1 MTKKT
6 RISLLLL
13 AFIFLF
19 GFFLRVYR
27 LNLNIPELYSDEV
40 GHYYFYN
47 ALKNSDTPLA
57 TKLFFLP
64 FTFTWIFGLNPFGVR
79 IASAFFGS
87 LTIIAGYFFAKT
99 ISKQT
104 GTNLYLRIALVYS
117 ALMAVLPWNF
127 SVSRLGHTHVPIIVF
142 AALLHLFLYLKS
154 KTNPE
159 RLASFMPFLL
169 GSYYY
174 PNLLLMAPLIIL
186 LPIKEIFFGNKS
198 KWIQNLLLF
207 FVFGSVCL
215 GLLIFK
221 YEMFSKTA
229 RGLDL
234 AIWNDVNTTYNT
246 DKFRGHSQKSDVSI
260 FSLRQNPEKILN
272 KVFFNRVAANSQV
285 FTKNYFSFFSPN
297 FLFLKGDN
305 ILRHSTGMV
314 GSFYLFLLPFMLYGG
329 HLFYNNQ
336 TTRNRIIFTTW
347 ILASPIPAAI
357 TKDGDSYLLRAIIL
371 MPLLTYF
378 CSLGVVN
385 FLLLVNGWHHK
396 AVYLLVLGAVALS
409 SIFYYFFGYFH
420 VYPGLAKDSFE
431 YGFKSLSD
439 FQLLYPKKLLITW
452 EDKYPF
458 LQFCFWQ
465 NKPIAIC
472 KLEDTNTRETLGE
485 SRVDLPINNVLFS
498 LPKNEMDLN
507 NIVKKY
513 QPNFIAVSSR
523 YFSVY
528 PNYFTDKKIVKEIT
542 NPDDT
547 ISFKIYQVDYKK

>member
-6 RISLLLL
+6 RISILLL

-47 ALKNSDTPLA
+47 ALKSPNTTLVS
-57 TKLFFLP
+57 KLFFLP

-79 IASAFFGS
+79 VASVLFGS
-87 LTIIAGYFFAKT
+87 LTIIAGYYFAKT

-127 SVSRLGHTHVPIIVF
+127 SISRLGHTHVPIIVLT
-142 AALLHLFLYLKS
+142 ALLHLFLYIKS
-154 KTNPE
+154 KTNLE
-159 RLASFMPFLL
+159 KLASFIPFLI

-174 PNLLLMAPLIIL
+174 PNLLLMSPLILL

-198 KWIQNLLLF
+198 RLVQNLLLF
-207 FVFGSVCL
+207 FAFGSVCL

-221 YEMFSKTA
+221 YEVFSKTA

-246 DKFRGHSQKSDVSI
+246 DKFRGLSQKSDVSI
-260 FSLRQNPEKILN
+260 FSLHQNPEIILN
-272 KVFFNRVAANSQV
+272 KVFFNRLSATAQV

-329 HLFYNNQ
+329 YLFYNNQ
-336 TTRNRIIFTTW
+336 TTRNKIIFTTW
-347 ILASPIPAAI
+347 LLASPIPAAI
-357 TKDGDSYLLRAIIL
+357 TKDGDSYLLRAITL

-378 CSLGVVN
+378 CSLGIVS
-385 FLLLVNGWHHK
+385 FLSVINAWRYK
-396 AVYLLVLGAVALS
+396 AVYLLVLGTIAFS

-431 YGFKSLSD
+431 YGFKNLSD
-439 FQLLYPKKLLITW
+439 FQLLHPKKLLITW
-452 EDKYPF
+452 EDKYPY

-465 NKPIAIC
+465 NRPIAGC
-472 KLEDTNTRETLGE
+472 KFEDTNTREVSGE
-485 SRVDLPINNVLFS
+485 SRADLPISNLLFS
-498 LPKNEMDLN
+498 LPKNEIDLN
-507 NIVKKY
+507 KIVNKY
-513 QPNFIAVSSR
+513 QPDYIAVSSR
-523 YFSVY
+523 YFSMY
-528 PNYFTDKKIVKEIT
+528 PNFFTNKKLAAEIK

-547 ISFKIYQVDYKK
+547 VSFRVYLLD